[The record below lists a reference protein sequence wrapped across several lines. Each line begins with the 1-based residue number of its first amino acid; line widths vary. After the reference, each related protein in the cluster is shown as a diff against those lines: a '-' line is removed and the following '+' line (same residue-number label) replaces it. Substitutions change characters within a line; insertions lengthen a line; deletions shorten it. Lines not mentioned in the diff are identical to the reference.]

1 MSAGERSTWAK
12 LKAVWREPYFGKVN
26 RLVILYYKFKGMV
39 LYRLVFKRFGAGSY
53 IYKPLYISNPMFMTI
68 GERVSIFGG
77 IRLEVIQDNNKRI
90 PDLSIG
96 DNTNIEQNVH
106 IVCHSRIRIGDNVSI
121 TGNCA
126 VVDVTHPYVDV
137 DNPLKVGARV
147 QDDNSFVE
155 IGDGTWI
162 GYGSVVLPNVRIG
175 RSVVIGA
182 NSVVVGDVP
191 DFSVVAGS
199 PAKLIKRFDPI
210 TGIWVKISSD
220 TIGETDR
227 RE

>member
-1 MSAGERSTWAK
+1 MSAAEKSTWAK
-12 LKAVWREPYFGKVN
+12 LKAIWREPFFGKLN
-26 RLVILYYKFKGMV
+26 RLGILYYKFKGVV
-39 LYRLVFKRFGAGSY
+39 LYRLFFKRFGAGSY
-53 IYKPLYISNPMFMTI
+53 ICKPLYISNPMFITI

-77 IRLEVIQDNNKRI
+77 VRLEVIQDNKKRI

-106 IVCHSRIRIGDNVSI
+106 IVCHNRIRIGDNVSI

-126 VVDVTHPYVDV
+126 VVDVIHPYADV
-137 DNPLKVGARV
+137 GNPLKIGARI

-182 NSVVVGDVP
+182 NSVVVRDIP
-191 DFSVVAGS
+191 DYSVVAGS
-199 PAKLIKRFDPI
+199 PAKLIKRFDSI
-210 TGIWVKISSD
+210 TGAWIKVSPD
-220 TIGETDR
+220 LIGETDQA
-227 RE
+227 